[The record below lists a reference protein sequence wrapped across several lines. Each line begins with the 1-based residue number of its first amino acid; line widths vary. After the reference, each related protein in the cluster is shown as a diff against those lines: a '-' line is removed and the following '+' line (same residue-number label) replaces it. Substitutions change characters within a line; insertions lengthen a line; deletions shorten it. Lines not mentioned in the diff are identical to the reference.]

1 MLKFAQVTSMEILND
16 RVLSLDSYIFL
27 CSFYE
32 NKNSR
37 SSISYNE
44 FKKNL
49 ETFAHEVMTAYLI
62 DTPFKNIT
70 GYCIVTKH
78 DCAGT
83 FLDKDNINLIIINED
98 IVKEMYKGNIWA
110 ITTLFHELNH
120 FKVKY
125 DLKLGYINIDLVRIL
140 KERLISTSST
150 YPSFIKSCHYDNP
163 ENNYYNNNYKY
174 FSEENYADMV
184 CFENFLYM
192 IKNSKLNISKEQ
204 AYGMYKLMEKK
215 EINYNFH
222 IRDVSDN
229 LNFNSYE
236 VDFEEAFDLLV
247 KDNPDWL
254 EHPQLQIEY
263 YLDKDRKVKK
273 RTAEQLQAILE
284 NEQNNEIKDYIN
296 YLLKPKKTET
306 RILPKRKPVLD
317 AKLDTKKISSSNSLK
332 K

>member
-1 MLKFAQVTSMEILND
+1 MDLLND
-16 RVLSLDSYIFL
+16 KILDLDSYVFL
-27 CSFYE
+27 RSFYE
-32 NKNSR
+32 KENSR
-37 SSISYNE
+37 STISYNS
-44 FKKNL
+44 FKINL
-49 ETFAHEVMTAYLI
+49 EKFACDVMNCYLSN
-62 DTPFKNIT
+62 TPLRNIS

-98 IVKEMYKGNIWA
+98 IVKEMYKGTIWA
-110 ITTLFHELNH
+110 ITTLLHELNH

-125 DLKLGYINIDLVRIL
+125 DLKLGYINSDLIRIL

-150 YPSFIKSCHYDNP
+150 YPSFIKSCYCENTENKYYD
-163 ENNYYNNNYKY
+163 NNYKY
-174 FSEENYADMV
+174 FSEENYVDMASLAD
-184 CFENFLYM
+184 FLYI
-192 IKNSKLNISKEQ
+192 IKNSKLKITKQQ

-215 EINYNFH
+215 ESDYSFH

-263 YLDKDRKVKK
+263 YLDKARKVKK
-273 RTAEQLQAILE
+273 RTTEQLKAILE

-296 YLLKPKKTET
+296 YLLKHKKTET
-306 RILPKRKPVLD
+306 RTFPKRKPILD
-317 AKLDTKKISSSNSLK
+317 SKLDTKKISSSNSLK

>member
-1 MLKFAQVTSMEILND
+1 MEILND
-16 RVLSLDSYIFL
+16 KILNLDSYIFL

-32 NKNSR
+32 NENSHLT
-37 SSISYNE
+37 ISYSS

-49 ETFAHEVMTAYLI
+49 EKFAHEVMNIYLA
-62 DTPFKNIT
+62 DTPFENVS
-70 GYCIVTKH
+70 GFCIVTKH

-83 FLDKDNINLIIINED
+83 FIDKDNINLIIINED
-98 IVKEMYKGNIWA
+98 VVKEMYKGTIWA

-125 DLKLGYINIDLVRIL
+125 DLKLGYINSDLIRIL

-150 YPSFIKSCHYDNP
+150 YPSFIKSCHY
-163 ENNYYNNNYKY
+163 ENTENKYYDNNYKY
-174 FSEENYADMV
+174 FSEENYVDMA
-184 CFENFLYM
+184 CLENFLYM
-192 IKNSKLNISKEQ
+192 IKNSKLKITKQQ

-215 EINYNFH
+215 ESDYSFH

-254 EHPQLQIEY
+254 KNPQLQIEY

-273 RTAEQLQAILE
+273 RTVEQLKAILE

-296 YLLKPKKTET
+296 YLLKPKKIEI
-306 RILPKRKPVLD
+306 RILPKRKPIFD
-317 AKLDTKKISSSNSLK
+317 SKIDFNINSNCNTSKK
-332 K
+332 

>member
-1 MLKFAQVTSMEILND
+1 MELLND
-16 RVLSLDSYIFL
+16 KVLKLDSFIFL
-27 CSFYE
+27 RSFYE
-32 NKNSR
+32 NKNSP

-49 ETFAHEVMTAYLI
+49 EKFAHEVMTVYLI
-62 DTPFKNIT
+62 DTPFKNIA

-83 FLDKDNINLIIINED
+83 FLDRDNINLIVINED
-98 IVKEMYKGNIWA
+98 VVREMYKGNVWA

-125 DLKLGYINIDLVRIL
+125 DLKMGYINLDLVRIL

-150 YPSFIKSCHYDNP
+150 YPSFIKSCHYENTD
-163 ENNYYNNNYKY
+163 NNYYDSNYKY
-174 FSEENYADMV
+174 FSEENYVDMA
-184 CFENFLYM
+184 CIENFLYI
-192 IKNSKLNISKEQ
+192 IKNSKLKVTKEQ
-204 AYGMYKLMEKK
+204 IYGIYKLIEKK
-215 EINYNFH
+215 ESDYNFH
-222 IRDVSDN
+222 VRDVSDN

-236 VDFEEAFDLLV
+236 VDFEEAFDLLI
-247 KDNPDWL
+247 KDNPNWL

-263 YLDKDRKVKK
+263 YLDKDHTVKK
-273 RTAEQLQAILE
+273 RTPEQLKAIAE

-296 YLLKPKKTET
+296 YLLSPKKTDT
-306 RILPKRKPVLD
+306 RKFPRKRPFIDSKID
-317 AKLDTKKISSSNSLK
+317 FKISKNSNTLK